1 MADAFNI
8 RTEAFLNWFQ
18 GLPGTTFH
26 SDIQIQDL
34 RHSNRGRG
42 IIATADIPEDTVLF
56 TIPRDAIINTL
67 TSDLPKRVPQIFE
80 DSTAG
85 LEDTDNEAD
94 EDGDDTGP
102 PDSWVSLILVM
113 IYEYLQGE
121 KSKWKPYFDVLPEEF
136 ETLMFWSDKELEELQ
151 ASAIASKIGK
161 DEAENMF
168 RVKVLPAIQEHA
180 NVFYP
185 QGAQRLNGDQLI
197 ALAHRMGSTIMAYAF
212 DLEND
217 DDEQEPEDED
227 EWMEDKEGQL
237 MMGMVPMAD
246 ILNADAEFNAHVNH
260 EEGSLTVTS
269 LRPIVAGEEIYNYY
283 GPLSNGDLLRRYG
296 YVTEKHMRHD
306 VVELP
311 WDMVL
316 SALKEQLRL
325 DEKVWG
331 KAINDLEDEEIE
343 DVFVLD
349 RDMEGPDSQGRLHG
363 EKEFRHLPEDLQEQI
378 AALLKA
384 VRKTT
389 PEAIPDK
396 RKRDEI
402 SITAIHR
409 ALQLRLAQYSTNE
422 SQDIAIAQEADNW
435 IRTALASGANVI
447 PETVRTAHRKKM
459 ATVVRVG
466 EKNILNEA
474 IQLAERKLGELNE
487 SDKSA
492 EPSAKRKKTS
502 R

>member
-1 MADAFNI
+1 M
-8 RTEAFLNWFQ
+8 LV
-18 GLPGTTFH
+18 
-26 SDIQIQDL
+26 
-34 RHSNRGRG
+34 
-42 IIATADIPEDTVLF
+42 ATADIPEDTVLF

-246 ILNADAEFNAHVNH
+246 ILNADAEFNVRRTPCVLCRKSHLTWYSLGTRESRRRKLDGDLFAAYSSWRRNLQLLRSAVQRGPTQTVRLCDREAHAARRCRITLGH
-260 EEGSLTVTS
+260 GSLRIERAIETGRKG
-269 LRPIVAGEEIYNYY
+269 LGQ
-283 GPLSNGDLLRRYG
+283 G
-296 YVTEKHMRHD
+296 
-306 VVELP
+306 
-311 WDMVL
+311 
-316 SALKEQLRL
+316 
-325 DEKVWG
+325 G
-331 KAINDLEDEEIE
+331 K
-343 DVFVLD
+343 
-349 RDMEGPDSQGRLHG
+349 P
-363 EKEFRHLPEDLQEQI
+363 
-378 AALLKA
+378 
-384 VRKTT
+384 
-389 PEAIPDK
+389 
-396 RKRDEI
+396 
-402 SITAIHR
+402 
-409 ALQLRLAQYSTNE
+409 
-422 SQDIAIAQEADNW
+422 
-435 IRTALASGANVI
+435 
-447 PETVRTAHRKKM
+447 
-459 ATVVRVG
+459 
-466 EKNILNEA
+466 
-474 IQLAERKLGELNE
+474 
-487 SDKSA
+487 
-492 EPSAKRKKTS
+492 
-502 R
+502 